1 MSTFLVAA
9 MLVAAYSSPGA
20 PSLGPVQ
27 EQQADGV
34 AVQGGQQGPPG
45 QFPGGQAPG
54 GATGQR
60 GNRNAPTTPGTETA
74 PTPNIEVPTS
84 VTHHTIQLPS
94 GPVTYTAT
102 AAQIPLKSETGEIEC
117 RMFSVSYTKDDADP
131 HTRPVTFAFNGGPG
145 SATLWLHMG
154 ALGPKRAPMND
165 DGSLPAPPYIAVDN
179 KDTWLDFSDVVV
191 IDAPATGFSRLA
203 RADLANRYFGVQPD
217 IAAFTAF
224 VKDWLTIHKRWSSPL
239 FVAGESYGGI
249 RGSGLS
255 FSLWRSG
262 IALNGFVSISGTS
275 NFLTLDGMRGND
287 VTYLSFLP
295 SMAACAWYHHKL
307 GNRYPSAESVVHAA
321 QTFIDKEYAPALQ
334 RGDSLSPAEKDKLAG
349 QMADLIGISKKY
361 ILGSNLRV
369 TEFQFF
375 RELLRD
381 EGLTI
386 GRYDGRLVGKE
397 ELRVGD
403 RGAGDPSDDATT
415 APFTTALNDYLETD
429 LAIKT
434 DVPYLNSGNVRPW
447 PESEGG
453 YSETASNLR
462 TVLARNQHF
471 RVLYCCGYFDLAC
484 PLEGTI
490 YTVNH
495 MGLDPETRAHVSFQ
509 YYPAG
514 HMMYIE
520 RSSRKKLHDDVK
532 SFEAACLSGK

>member
-1 MSTFLVAA
+1 MPIFFLAA
-9 MLVAAYSSPGA
+9 MLLGAAT
-20 PSLGPVQ
+20 
-27 EQQADGV
+27 
-34 AVQGGQQGPPG
+34 
-45 QFPGGQAPG
+45 QAPG
-54 GATGQR
+54 TPGQQFSGGRFSGEGGQR
-60 GNRNAPTTPGTETA
+60 GQRGQRPATPTEPETTPVRA
-74 PTPNIEVPTS
+74 IEVPTS
-84 VTHHTIQLPS
+84 ITHHTISLPS
-94 GPVTYTAT
+94 GSVSYTAN
-102 AAQIPLKSETGEIEC
+102 ASQIPLKNDAGEVEC

-165 DGSLPAPPYIAVDN
+165 DGSLPAPPYVAVDN

-191 IDAPATGFSRLA
+191 IDAPGTGFSRLA
-203 RADLANRYFGVQPD
+203 RPDLASRYFGVQPD
-217 IAAFTAF
+217 IAAFTEF
-224 VKDWLTIHKRWSSPL
+224 VKDWLTIHKRWTSPL
-239 FVAGESYGGI
+239 FIAGESYGGI

-255 FSLWRSG
+255 YSLWKAG

-287 VTYLSFLP
+287 VTYISFLP

-307 GNRYPSAESVVHAA
+307 GNRYSSAPNVIHAA
-321 QTFIDKEYAPALQ
+321 QDWIDKVYAPALE
-334 RGDSLSPAEKDKLAG
+334 RGDSLSPQEKDKVAG
-349 QMADLIGISKKY
+349 EMSTLIGISKKY

-369 TEFQFF
+369 SEFQFF

-397 ELRVGD
+397 ELKVGD

-415 APFTTALNDYLETD
+415 APFTSALNDYLETD
-429 LAIKT
+429 LGIKT
-434 DVPYLNSGNVRPW
+434 DIPYLNSGNVRPW

-453 YSETASNLR
+453 YAETASNLR
-462 TVLARNQHF
+462 NVLARNQHF
-471 RVLYCCGYFDLAC
+471 KVLYCCGYFDLAC

-495 MGLDPETRAHVSFQ
+495 MGLDAETRAHVSFQ

-520 RSSRKKLHDDVK
+520 KSSRKKLHDDVK
-532 SFEAACLSGK
+532 SFEANCLSGK